1 LRGAELLN
9 NGQVLIQDEFCAVD
23 GKDKVRVRWAMVT
36 PADISIESDRHALLT
51 QAGKSMRF
59 TVITDADTRLQTYST
74 EPRADYDEPN
84 PGTAMIGFEVD
95 ALPGNTVRVAVV
107 MQAGDEALGELP
119 EPGELLPLQEWAPEV
134 MAGNE

>member
-1 LRGAELLN
+1 
-9 NGQVLIQDEFCAVD
+9 
-23 GKDKVRVRWAMVT
+23 
-36 PADISIESDRHALLT
+36 
-51 QAGKSMRF
+51 
-59 TVITDADTRLQTYST
+59 
-74 EPRADYDEPN
+74 
-84 PGTAMIGFEVD
+84 MIGFEVD